1 MINRQTSIMDMKS
14 IFQHLRNFFQPQK
27 KEELQDEVIVKF
39 LRILEDVRAE
49 EMTCDEMFDR
59 LDEFVEKEVESH
71 DAEKLM
77 PLVREHLDMCSHCE
91 EEYEALLDVLE
102 NTK

>member
-1 MINRQTSIMDMKS
+1 MKIKNLIQRIQN
-14 IFQHLRNFFQPQK
+14 IFKPQD
-27 KEELQDEVIVKF
+27 ELQDEVIVKF

-49 EMTCDEMFDR
+49 DMSCDEMFVR
-59 LDEFVEKEVESH
+59 LDEFVETEVQSH

-77 PLVREHLDMCSHCE
+77 PLVREHLDMCSECD
-91 EEYEALLDVLE
+91 EEYEALLTVLE

>member
-1 MINRQTSIMDMKS
+1 MNIKN
-14 IFQHLRNFFQPQK
+14 IFQNIQNFFQPK
-27 KEELQDEVIVKF
+27 KEKELQDEVIVKF

-49 EMTCDEMFDR
+49 DMSCDEMFNR
-59 LDEFVEKEVESH
+59 LDEFVETEVESH

>member
-1 MINRQTSIMDMKS
+1 MNIKT
-14 IFQHLRNFFQPQK
+14 IFQRIQNFFNPQK
-27 KEELQDEVIVKF
+27 EKELQDEVIVKF

-49 EMTCDEMFDR
+49 DMSCDEMFNR
-59 LDEFVEKEVESH
+59 LDEFVETEVQSH

-77 PLVREHLDMCSHCE
+77 PLVREHLDMCSDCD
-91 EEYEALLDVLE
+91 EEYEALLTVLE

>member
-1 MINRQTSIMDMKS
+1 MKIKN
-14 IFQHLRNFFQPQK
+14 IFQRIKNIFKPQD
-27 KEELQDEVIVKF
+27 ELQDEVIVKF

-49 EMTCDEMFDR
+49 DMSCDELFVR
-59 LDEFVEKEVESH
+59 LDEFVETEVKSH

-77 PLVREHLDMCSHCE
+77 PLVREHLDMCSECD
-91 EEYEALLDVLE
+91 EEYEALLTVLE

>member
-1 MINRQTSIMDMKS
+1 MNMKNLFQSIQNLFKP
-14 IFQHLRNFFQPQK
+14 R
-27 KEELQDEVIVKF
+27 EEVLQDEVIVKF
-39 LRILEDVRAE
+39 LRILEEVRAE
-49 EMTCDEMFDR
+49 DMSCDEMFDR

-77 PLVREHLDMCSHCE
+77 PLVREHLDMCSQCE

>member
-1 MINRQTSIMDMKS
+1 MNIKN
-14 IFQHLRNFFQPQK
+14 IFQRIQNIFKPQD
-27 KEELQDEVIVKF
+27 ELQDEVIVKF

-49 EMTCDEMFDR
+49 DMSCDELFIR
-59 LDEFVEKEVESH
+59 LDEFVETEVQSH

-77 PLVREHLDMCSHCE
+77 PLVREHLDMCPDCD
-91 EEYEALLDVLE
+91 EEYEALLTVLE

>member
-1 MINRQTSIMDMKS
+1 MISRQCFVMNMKNLFQSIQNLFK
-14 IFQHLRNFFQPQK
+14 PW
-27 KEELQDEVIVKF
+27 EEVLQDEVIVKF

-49 EMTCDEMFDR
+49 DMSCDEMFDR

>member
-1 MINRQTSIMDMKS
+1 MNIK
-14 IFQHLRNFFQPQK
+14 NFFQRIQNIFKPQA
-27 KEELQDEVIVKF
+27 ELQDEVIVKF

-49 EMTCDEMFDR
+49 DMSCDEMFIR
-59 LDEFVEKEVESH
+59 LDEFVETEVQSH

-77 PLVREHLDMCSHCE
+77 PLVREHLDLCPDCD
-91 EEYEALLDVLE
+91 EEYEALLNVLE